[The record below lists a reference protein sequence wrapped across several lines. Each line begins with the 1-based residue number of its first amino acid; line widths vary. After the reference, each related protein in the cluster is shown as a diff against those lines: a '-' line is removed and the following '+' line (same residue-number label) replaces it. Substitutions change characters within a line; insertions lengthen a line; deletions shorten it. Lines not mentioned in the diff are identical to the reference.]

1 MILSLYQTLILR
13 SLNYDFKSFI
23 NIFYFADIYINIK
36 DIIPSKA
43 AKFTKPNVNILYAE
57 IINSSIGSWMI

>member
-23 NIFYFADIYINIK
+23 NMFYFADIYINFK
-36 DIIPSKA
+36 DMIPGMA
-43 AKFTKPNVNILYAE
+43 AKFTKPNVNILYVE